1 MEIKRDIYDTWDETS
16 RLIPLV
22 ARLCGTDHVHIEFQ
36 FYLGQMSDVLFTL
49 LLRDVIMTNW

>member
-22 ARLCGTDHVHIEFQ
+22 ARLWYDDVHIEFQ

>member
-22 ARLCGTDHVHIEFQ
+22 ARLWHDDVHIEFQ